1 MREAPFVER
10 VDCSLQLLA
19 RAIGSSKVGKR
30 KGYRD
35 REREW
40 KPIVG
45 ANVPLQCTLMN
56 CLLWST
62 VDNKKSKIQSNKQAG
77 R

>member
-35 REREW
+35 RERES
-40 KPIVG
+40 G
-45 ANVPLQCTLMN
+45 SQ
-56 CLLWST
+56 LW
-62 VDNKKSKIQSNKQAG
+62 VRMFHCNAP
-77 R
+77 

>member
-35 REREW
+35 RERVE
-40 KPIVG
+40 
-45 ANVPLQCTLMN
+45 ANCGCECSIAMHLDEL
-56 CLLWST
+56 ST
-62 VDNKKSKIQSNKQAG
+62 MVDRRQQKE
-77 R
+77 